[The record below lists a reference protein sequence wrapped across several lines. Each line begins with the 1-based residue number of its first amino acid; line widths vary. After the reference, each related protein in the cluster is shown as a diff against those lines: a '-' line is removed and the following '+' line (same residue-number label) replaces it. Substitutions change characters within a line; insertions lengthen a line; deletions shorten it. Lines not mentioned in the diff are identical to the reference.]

1 MRKAGIVSFKTA
13 TSSETDKAKAAEI
26 ARSFDGQNVL
36 ICGVPGE
43 VRTHNLPLRRV
54 KQDPSRSIT
63 YLIDQ

>member
-26 ARSFDGQNVL
+26 ARSFDGQNAL

-43 VRTHNLPLRRV
+43 VRTHNLPLRRG
-54 KQDPSRSIT
+54 K
-63 YLIDQ
+63 